1 MPRCALR
8 RRASRHRLRIGDD
21 WRSISIVGSISRR
34 LRCSMIMD
42 SQLCCL
48 EVIAPVAEHRDD
60 LDQVPVLLF

>member
-1 MPRCALR
+1 
-8 RRASRHRLRIGDD
+8 
-21 WRSISIVGSISRR
+21 
-34 LRCSMIMD
+34 MIMD